1 MRKLLRADLF
11 CLRRSRVLWLCMAAA
26 FVISAIFLLR
36 LSTDNE
42 NMRTLDDAFLQL
54 LPFCP
59 SCTRPLSASS
69 WESNIRTVP
78 CATSWSWATHGARY
92 TAPI

>member
-54 LPFCP
+54 LPF
-59 SCTRPLSASS
+59 LSILHAAASF
-69 WESNIRTVP
+69 WGSNIRTAP
-78 CATSWSWATHGARY
+78 CATSWSWATRGARY

>member
-11 CLRRSRVLWLCMAAA
+11 CLRRSRVLWLCVAAA

-42 NMRTLDDAFLQL
+42 NMRIPVSYTHLTL
-54 LPFCP
+54 P
-59 SCTRPLSASS
+59 T
-69 WESNIRTVP
+69 N
-78 CATSWSWATHGARY
+78 
-92 TAPI
+92 